1 MRDGIETA
9 CHTRRDGMPHPSAL
23 RAYTQR
29 TPFVYLRM
37 FTYADE
43 RPSQSSD
50 NTQYINRYPDT
61 PQTHTRTRRAKV
73 LVLVIADTVLLTDG
87 MPLTA
92 GHLQFARRVLLSGLI
107 N

>member
-9 CHTRRDGMPHPSAL
+9 CHTRRDGTPHPSAL

-37 FTYADE
+37 LDSPYVRHAA
-43 RPSQSSD
+43 
-50 NTQYINRYPDT
+50 PD
-61 PQTHTRTRRAKV
+61 TRRAKV
-73 LVLVIADTVLLTDG
+73 LVLVITVTVLLTDG

>member
-9 CHTRRDGMPHPSAL
+9 CHTRRYGTPHPSAL

-37 FTYADE
+37 LDSPYVRHAA
-43 RPSQSSD
+43 
-50 NTQYINRYPDT
+50 PD
-61 PQTHTRTRRAKV
+61 TRRAKV

-87 MPLTA
+87 MPPTA
-92 GHLQFARRVLLSGLI
+92 GDHTAGDMHSTHTQKVGY
-107 N
+107 